1 MALVNRVN
9 TIYWCYIAPGAKEKY
24 VHVSFALL
32 QSPVVMWKMKAPE
45 KKPLVRREN
54 LEEGRGKIR
63 KGEQKKK
70 IEPIKALSEFEA

>member
-1 MALVNRVN
+1 M
-9 TIYWCYIAPGAKEKY
+9 
-24 VHVSFALL
+24 F
-32 QSPVVMWKMKAPE
+32 QSPVVMWRMKAPE

-54 LEEGRGKIR
+54 LEEGRGKVR